1 MNRIGR
7 NRVRPTLQSWCF
19 KVVLIWLHITGSDES
34 PTNISVSQYYRPITD
49 ITLSAQTLSVAK
61 TLFGDYNLERDVI
74 IHNYLTSKWKKR
86 KAKRNVS
93 LSETL
98 TLWYGRKWALVVTDP
113 KNKKITVS
121 ILHFPAAVW
130 LVGHFV
136 LNGDRMGFPAEISHQ
151 NHMFIACQEEAFIKL
166 IVTDLKH
173 LETWWKAAIIIII
186 KYCEW
191 WHTHPSFSSMTLRS

>member
-113 KNKKITVS
+113 KNKKNHSFDTA
-121 ILHFPAAVW
+121 FPCSCM
-130 LVGHFV
+130 VGRTLCFKWRQDGLSCRDQSSKSYVHC
-136 LNGDRMGFPAEISHQ
+136 LSRGGF
-151 NHMFIACQEEAFIKL
+151 
-166 IVTDLKH
+166 
-173 LETWWKAAIIIII
+173 
-186 KYCEW
+186 Y
-191 WHTHPSFSSMTLRS
+191 